1 MIFVTSDEHFEHAN
15 VINFCHRPFANVDEM
30 REKLIH
36 RHNSRVKAGDLVYHL
51 GDMFW
56 KTCSEAQALDIMNRL
71 NGNHY
76 YINGNH
82 EEVMQKSPKL
92 RGRFVWVKDISR
104 LHSTSDADGKPFTP
118 RIVLFHYAMMV
129 WEGSHRGDWQLYGH
143 SHGELS
149 KGVPDAAVAAR
160 LNSFD
165 VGVDCW
171 DYYPISIHEVKRE
184 IERKQVAAGWT
195 MHSCPACQ
203 HKFYNY
209 NKLDEICVKCLTRM
223 AARENGSL

>member
-1 MIFVTSDEHFEHAN
+1 MAIFVTSDEHFEHAN
-15 VINFCHRPFANVDEM
+15 VINFCKRPFANVDEM
-30 REKLIH
+30 REKMIH

-56 KTCSEAQALDIMNRL
+56 KTCSEVQALDIMDRL

-76 YINGNH
+76 YVKGNH
-82 EEVMQKSPKL
+82 EELMEKSPKL
-92 RGRFVWVKDISR
+92 RSRFVWVKDIAR
-104 LHSTSDADGKPFTP
+104 LHSTTETP
-118 RIVLFHYAMMV
+118 RIVLFHYAMLV

-149 KGVPDAAVAAR
+149 SAVPDMNTAAR

-171 DYYPISIHEVKRE
+171 DYYPVSMHEVKRE
-184 IERKQVAAGWT
+184 IERKQVSAGWT
-195 MHSCPACQ
+195 KHTCPACQ
-203 HKFYNY
+203 HVFHNY
-209 NKLDEICVKCLTRM
+209 SKLDHICVKCLAKMTS
-223 AARENGSL
+223 E